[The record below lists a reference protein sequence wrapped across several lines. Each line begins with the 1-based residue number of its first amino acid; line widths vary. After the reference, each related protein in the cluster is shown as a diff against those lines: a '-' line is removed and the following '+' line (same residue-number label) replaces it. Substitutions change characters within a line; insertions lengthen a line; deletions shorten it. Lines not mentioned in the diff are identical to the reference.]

1 LQEELGIELAADR
14 FNDVFSF
21 VYRAEFDNGLT
32 EHELDHVLV
41 GSLNTYSGGW
51 NPDEVASVRWVT
63 LEEIKNEM
71 DAHPEYFTVW
81 FRIIFNEYANRIA
94 Q

>member
-1 LQEELGIELAADR
+1 
-14 FNDVFSF
+14 
-21 VYRAEFDNGLT
+21 
-32 EHELDHVLV
+32 V

-51 NPDEVASVRWVT
+51 NPEEVASVRWVT